1 MEDKKEISL
10 STPQTELEQRLI
22 EETNVDELK
31 NIVNLF
37 NLNVQKKNIL
47 RSSKL
52 SDLQDKVYA
61 QMAERL
67 DKKADEFSNQD
78 LLSYFKTIQDTI
90 SRSDTSLDKIDVPS
104 IQIHQNQV
112 NLNLNSQEFNRE
124 SRARILDAIQGIIN
138 SEDTIEVA
146 FQEVT
151 NDTDPIPED
160 SWGINTAVQESD
172 ISTEVLPESHMES
185 DSRNY

>member
-22 EETNVDELK
+22 EETDVDQLK

-52 SDLQDKVYA
+52 SDLQDKVYT

-90 SRSDTSLDKIDVPS
+90 SRSDTSLDKIDVPA
-104 IQIHQNQV
+104 IQIQQNQL
-112 NLNLNSQEFNRE
+112 NLNLNSEEFNRE

-138 SEDTIEVA
+138 SEDSMEVS

-151 NDTDPIPED
+151 NDAEPIPED
-160 SWGINTAVQESD
+160 SWRVDTTIQEQN
-172 ISTEVLPESHMES
+172 ISNEVLPESYLES
-185 DSRNY
+185 DSKHS